1 VDKIAEELSAILHVL
16 ALNFEDTG
24 KFFRYIAD
32 QIAKWYNFPILYI
45 RKGAIAVNYRTI
57 EDFIVDWN
65 LESGLTMKVLEALTD
80 ESLKQT
86 VSEAQ
91 QRTLGELAWH
101 LVGAIPVLLGAGGLQ
116 IDAPSYETPTPTSA
130 AEIADRYRRMSEV
143 AMTALKEQ
151 WTDGKLAEGL
161 SLFGFIDTTYSGLLS
176 LVVKHQIHHRGQ
188 MTILMR
194 QAGVVPPGVYG
205 PNEEE
210 SAALRAARE
219 QK

>member
-1 VDKIAEELSAILHVL
+1 M
-16 ALNFEDTG
+16 
-24 KFFRYIAD
+24 
-32 QIAKWYNFPILYI
+32 
-45 RKGAIAVNYRTI
+45 NYRTI
-57 EDFIVDWN
+57 EDFQKDWN
-65 LESGLTMKVLEALTD
+65 LEGGLTLKVLGALTD

-91 QRTLGELAWH
+91 QRTLGDLAWH

-116 IDAPSYETPTPTSA
+116 IDAPNYETPTPTNA
-130 AEIADRYRRMSEV
+130 AEIADSYRRMSEV

-151 WTDGKLAEGL
+151 WTDGKLAESL

-176 LVVKHQIHHRGQ
+176 MVVKHQIHHRGQ

-210 SAALRAARE
+210 SAALRAARD